1 MFNLNV
7 GKSAAL
13 ILTLLLSF
21 GVSDVVDAK
30 NKKETALAC
39 TNFNQHT
46 TAQCKR
52 NLITHTTKKA
62 SNPKRLRPSVGS
74 GVIAEASRYSGLSE
88 QTNTHTLQQLM
99 GVNPRKT
106 KWCAAFINAV
116 LNNRGYRTSGGLTAA
131 SFRTYGVGVITPQ
144 KGDIIVLRSHVGFF
158 VEYKVIN
165 GRKHVG
171 VLGGN
176 QSNRVQISYYP
187 VGRIIA
193 IRRPVG

>member
-1 MFNLNV
+1 M
-7 GKSAAL
+7 
-13 ILTLLLSF
+13 
-21 GVSDVVDAK
+21 
-30 NKKETALAC
+30 
-39 TNFNQHT
+39 
-46 TAQCKR
+46 
-52 NLITHTTKKA
+52 
-62 SNPKRLRPSVGS
+62 RPPVGS

-116 LNNRGYRTSGGLTAA
+116 LNNRGYKTSGGLTAA

-144 KGDIIVLRSHVGFF
+144 KGDIIVLRGHVGFF